1 VRFVRRAIVLLML
14 GLLAVGT
21 TAVAQDGG
29 DPGAPVV
36 RSSAVLHL
44 DGDRS
49 CKGADGVT
57 LRVTPPADVAL
68 GWISVRVDGRQ
79 IVRLTGVGGDA
90 SVTVRLPR
98 DGARVATSAETL
110 DGQQLSRAHRYRS
123 CVAGKPS
130 PPQPRRD
137 RPPVIVGG
145 GEA

>member
-1 VRFVRRAIVLLML
+1 MRRTIVLPLL
-14 GLLAVGT
+14 ATLAVGA

-29 DPGAPVV
+29 EPPAPVV
-36 RSSAVLHL
+36 RSNAVLHL

-49 CKGADGVT
+49 CKGTDGVT
-57 LRVTPPADVAL
+57 LRVTPPAGNAL
-68 GWISVRVDGRQ
+68 GWITVRVDGRQ
-79 IVRLTGVGGDA
+79 VVRMTGVGGGA

-98 DGARVATSAETL
+98 TGARVATSAETL
-110 DGQQLSRAHRYRS
+110 DGQRLSRARRYRS
-123 CVAGKPS
+123 CVPKPS